1 MVLAYDSVVW
11 VCGTFR
17 FQLAFLPVCQTTA
30 CAHNKVNEE
39 SLSLIQESNKVTM
52 DSILNLTG
60 TLLLYN
66 NDIAKD
72 APKLVIQSIEG
83 RKSQQ

>member
-1 MVLAYDSVVW
+1 M
-11 VCGTFR
+11 
-17 FQLAFLPVCQTTA
+17 
-30 CAHNKVNEE
+30 EE

-60 TLLLYN
+60 TFLLYN